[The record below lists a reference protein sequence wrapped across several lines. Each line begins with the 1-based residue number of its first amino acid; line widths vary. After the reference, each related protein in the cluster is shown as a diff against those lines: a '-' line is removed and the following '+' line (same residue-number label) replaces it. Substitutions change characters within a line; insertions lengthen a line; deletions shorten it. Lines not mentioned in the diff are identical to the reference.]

1 MCPRDSRQLTVI
13 YELFSVRKLVT
24 RSPMRDTTIIVHS
37 RRHSFNKRMNL
48 ENEGV
53 EVNETL
59 LVITED
65 TKAEEKAVAAVRM
78 GNL

>member
-1 MCPRDSRQLTVI
+1 
-13 YELFSVRKLVT
+13 
-24 RSPMRDTTIIVHS
+24 MRDTTIIVHS